1 MSSLSGV
8 VEAPGQQL
16 WKEIEKVRAGM
27 LGLVG
32 SANHPQPMAPN
43 GDEDGSRI
51 WFLTRKDTDL
61 FQELGAGKRARF
73 TFVSSAETFHAS
85 IVGPLRENRDRR
97 TIERYWNEVVAAWFD
112 GIDDPMMTMLELQ
125 LDEAAIW
132 ASTGNALRFGWEI
145 MKAND
150 EGSHPDV
157 GAHTILHFV
166 A

>member
-8 VEAPGQQL
+8 VESPTEQL
-16 WKEIEKVRAGM
+16 WKEISEVRAGM

-32 SANHPQPMAPN
+32 SNSHPQPMAPN
-43 GDEDGSRI
+43 CDAENARI
-51 WFLTRKDTDL
+51 WFFTSRDTD
-61 FQELGAGKRARF
+61 FFREMTGGQRARF
-73 TFVSSAETFHAS
+73 TLVSNSETFHAS
-85 IVGPLRENRDRR
+85 IMGTLCENRDRK

-112 GIDDPMMTMLELQ
+112 GIDDPRMTLLEFR
-125 LDEAAIW
+125 LDEAAMW

-150 EGSHPDV
+150 DGGHPDV
-157 GAHTILHFV
+157 GAHTIVQFN